1 MAAPDAGEVY
11 SAAMIRLNDEF
22 VPAEKPEQSTAEIK
36 ALTRLLEQGEPAEKQ
51 QALHKL
57 VAAGAELALT
67 QCLAA
72 KNPVTVQFATIGLW
86 ECWLNEKGPAARRRI
101 DEGIKRMEAG
111 DLNEAQ
117 KLFQSLIRE
126 FPDWAEAINKQA
138 TLLYLRGLAGDSLGL
153 CRIVVEMKPN
163 HFGAWNGLALCA
175 VQMEDWETALSAAQQ
190 ALRLQPGV
198 RANAEIIQLAQT
210 KLGLC

>member
-1 MAAPDAGEVY
+1 
-11 SAAMIRLNDEF
+11 MIRLNDEF
-22 VPAEKPEQSTAEIK
+22 IPPPDGKPANTDLK
-36 ALTRLLEQGEPAEKQ
+36 ALTRLLRQGQPAEKQ

-57 VAAGAELALT
+57 IAAGAESELT
-67 QCLAA
+67 RCLAA
-72 KNPVTVQFATIGLW
+72 PNPVTAQLATIGLW
-86 ECWLNEKGPAARRRI
+86 ECWLNEKGPAARGRI
-101 DEGIKRMEAG
+101 DEGIKRMETG
-111 DLNEAQ
+111 DLDGAQ
-117 KLFQSLIRE
+117 NVFQSLIVE

-138 TLLYLRGLAGDSLGL
+138 TLLYLRGLAGDSLDL

-175 VQMEDWETALSAAQQ
+175 VQMEDWETALSAAQK
-190 ALRLQPGV
+190 ALRLQPGA